1 MPRPGTRVASAALA
15 AGLALSIGGAAEP
28 TAESI
33 HQRVEKVKNSEPTAW
48 KKIPWVASLLEARR
62 VSQDEN
68 HPVFLFTH
76 DGNLETGRC

>member
-1 MPRPGTRVASAALA
+1 MPRFSTRVLLAALT
-15 AGLALSIGGAAEP
+15 AGVVFSLGGAAEP
-28 TAESI
+28 TADGI
-33 HQRVEKVKNSEPTAW
+33 HQRVEKVKASESTAW

-62 VSQDEN
+62 VSQKEN